1 MSAFTI
7 VTCPHA
13 RGSWL
18 FPEYLRV
25 LESHTERV
33 LVLNHLFYGQGE
45 ERHVCGPTCLSVS
58 LSPIPFPT
66 SWYHVGIE
74 MNESFTRENRKSWEK
89 SKPLILSIKEKLGYC
104 SLGVSRELLCLR
116 PELEGSLRIKHF
128 AGCEL
133 SLGSST
139 LDLSHRWPL

>member
-25 LESHTERV
+25 LESHTAKKSSFSTIYFMGKGKKGTSV
-33 LVLNHLFYGQGE
+33 DPPV
-45 ERHVCGPTCLSVS
+45 CLSVS
-58 LSPIPFPT
+58 LSPIPFPA

-89 SKPLILSIKEKLGYC
+89 SKPMILSIKEKLGYC

-116 PELEGSLRIKHF
+116 PELEGSL
-128 AGCEL
+128 
-133 SLGSST
+133 
-139 LDLSHRWPL
+139 